1 MNMLHFITDSGP
13 IVRLVLLILLATSVM
28 SLTIIFQRINF
39 FKNTKSLAKN
49 FEKTFWSGVEL
60 AQLNE
65 NLNHKKEKLT
75 GLEHI
80 FSSGFDAYLRSS
92 ENKKI
97 DAGLVMDGVQ
107 RAMRVARVREH
118 ERLDKHL
125 SFLATVGTTTPYVGL
140 FGTVWGIMAAL
151 QALGNVTQASI
162 SMVAPGISEALI
174 ATAVGLMTAIPARIA
189 YNHFCTDVDK
199 ISNSYETF
207 QEEFYALLQRE
218 VR

>member
-1 MNMLHFITDSGP
+1 MNIDNNLWHFIAHSGP
-13 IVRLVLLILLATSVM
+13 IVKLVLLILIATSVM
-28 SLTIIFQRINF
+28 SLTIIFQRLNY
-39 FKNTKSLAKN
+39 FKNAKSSASR
-49 FEKTFWSGVEL
+49 FEKTFWSGVDL

-65 NLNHKKEKLT
+65 NLNHKKETLT

-80 FSSGFDAYLRSS
+80 FSSGFDAYLKTKEHTPSNMES
-92 ENKKI
+92 I
-97 DAGLVMDGVQ
+97 Q
-107 RAMRVARVREH
+107 RAMRIARVREF

-125 SFLATVGTTTPYVGL
+125 SFLATVGTTTPYIGL

-189 YNHFCTDVDK
+189 YNRFCNDVDK
-199 ISNSYETF
+199 ISNTYETF
-207 QEEFYALLQRE
+207 QEELYALLLR
-218 VR
+218 VK